1 MNIKKHVF
9 VLFFS
14 FFLFGMVVAPKAM
27 AETQTGVTLNGAT
40 IRTDAS
46 DGKQGLRFKIT
57 VTNNNCSITSG
68 THKVYIKGNTAG
80 LQMKYLKFTK
90 N

>member
-57 VTNNNCSITSG
+57 VTNAEDVKECGILLAKKSTIS
-68 THKVYIKGNTAG
+68 
-80 LQMKYLKFTK
+80 
-90 N
+90 